1 MLISR
6 NGTDFFLWLNM
17 ALMAVLN
24 GVQRLRVYSLFVA
37 RGKWWRLSSNNGLA
51 GVILHPLTM
60 PSHNQTRVSSP
71 ALWPNS
77 ETSVLFCCIQ
87 IHIATLYICL
97 ASDKK
102 IKVTGLFQNVLQDSF
117 LLVTEKF
124 SILTV
129 PAIRYFALFRCF
141 RKDLKSSHCMAFR
154 EILYWELVLRS
165 VEKIQFWL
173 KSGKRVGYITWRL
186 CIDSDMFSSAI
197 QKASLCWNW
206 FYPALASK
214 QLVLL

>member
-24 GVQRLRVYSLFVA
+24 GVQRLRVYSLLVA
-37 RGKWWRLSSNNGLA
+37 RGKWWRPSTNNGTA

-71 ALWPNS
+71 AVWPSS
-77 ETSVLFCCIQ
+77 ETSVLYSYNQ
-87 IHIATLYICL
+87 RHVATLHVYL

-102 IKVTGLFQNVLQDSF
+102 IKLIGHFFQNVLQHSFPLDS
-117 LLVTEKF
+117 EKF
-124 SILTV
+124 SVLTV
-129 PAIRYFALFRCF
+129 PAIRYFALFRRF
-141 RKDLKSSHCMAFR
+141 REDLKISHCMAFR

-165 VEKIQFWL
+165 VEKIQF
-173 KSGKRVGYITWRL
+173 
-186 CIDSDMFSSAI
+186 
-197 QKASLCWNW
+197 
-206 FYPALASK
+206 
-214 QLVLL
+214 

>member
-60 PSHNQTRVSSP
+60 SSYNQTRVSSP
-71 ALWPNS
+71 AVWPSS
-77 ETSVLFCCIQ
+77 ETSVLFSCIQ
-87 IHIATLYICL
+87 IQIATLHVYL
-97 ASDKK
+97 VSDKK
-102 IKVTGLFQNVLQDSF
+102 IKLSGLFFFFQNVLQHSF
-117 LLVTEKF
+117 PLVSEKY

-129 PAIRYFALFRCF
+129 PAIRYFALFRRF

-173 KSGKRVGYITWRL
+173 KSGKRVGYITLRQFVL
-186 CIDSDMFSSAI
+186 TVTC
-197 QKASLCWNW
+197 
-206 FYPALASK
+206 LAQQCK
-214 QLVLL
+214 R